1 MEERDEQLIEQY
13 LARELTEAERAA
25 VDKRRQEDPVFDQ
38 EVKDYEMA
46 LLALKLQQ
54 REALRQRFAKRD
66 IELDKKKPAPPST
79 GRRWYLWIAVAAILF
94 ILVAFI
100 WKLLNKNDA
109 PAQPST
115 IVTEDSLQHHQEII
129 AEDSSGVD
137 IPDNEQEESP
147 KEDTDDPKKGNKK
160 TSQEKERELFAANFE
175 PYRDPMM
182 DPTTRGEEEPSPRDQ
197 FRKAYWEG
205 RYGEVQSLFQKIDPS
220 DQQKDNYRFQLANA
234 LLKTGKTDEAI
245 VILTSVV
252 ANAKSK
258 FVTESHFYLGMA
270 FLQKGDA
277 ARATEWLDKY
287 VKLEKGKQKEKA
299 NLILSALR
307 K

>member
-38 EVKDYEMA
+38 EVRDYEMA
-46 LLALKLQQ
+46 LLALKFQQ
-54 REALRQRFAKRD
+54 REALRQRFAQRD
-66 IELDKKKPAPPST
+66 VELDKKKPAPPTT
-79 GRRWYLWIAVAAILF
+79 GRRRYLWIAAAAILL
-94 ILVAFI
+94 ILVALLWNF
-100 WKLLNKNDA
+100 LNKNDT
-109 PAQPST
+109 PAQPSQT
-115 IVTEDSLQHHQEII
+115 ETEDTLQHHNEII

-137 IPDNEQEESP
+137 TPDNEKEESP
-147 KEDTDDPKKGNKK
+147 KQDTDDPKKGIDN
-160 TSQEKERELFAANFE
+160 TRREKERDLFAANFE

-182 DPTTRGEEEPSPRDQ
+182 DPTTRGEEEASPRDQ

-205 RYGEVQSLFQKIDPS
+205 KYGEVQSLFQKIDPA

-234 LLKTGKTDEAI
+234 LLKTGKTEEAI
-245 VILTSVV
+245 VIFTSVV

-299 NLILSALR
+299 NLILAALR